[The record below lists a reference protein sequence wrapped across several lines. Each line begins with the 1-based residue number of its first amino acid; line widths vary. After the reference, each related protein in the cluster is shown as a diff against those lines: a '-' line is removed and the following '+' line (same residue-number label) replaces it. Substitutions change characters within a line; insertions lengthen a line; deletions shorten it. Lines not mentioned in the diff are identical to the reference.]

1 MAKHTL
7 MLFSPIPPTPDDFA
21 VLHNNG
27 AHRHFTCRKG
37 FFRKRKRLAHE
48 LFLRHKRAVFHGII
62 RHIFPYEYSVT
73 IHITTNS
80 TK

>member
-27 AHRHFTCRKG
+27 SHRHFTCLKG
-37 FFRKRKRLAHE
+37 FFLKRKRLAHE

-62 RHIFPYEYSVT
+62 RHMSPYEYSVT
-73 IHITTNS
+73 IHMTTNS
-80 TK
+80 T

>member
-1 MAKHTL
+1 

-62 RHIFPYEYSVT
+62 RHMSPYEYSVT
-73 IHITTNS
+73 IHMTTNS
-80 TK
+80 T

>member
-7 MLFSPIPPTPDDFA
+7 MLFSPVPPTPDDFA

-27 AHRHFTCRKG
+27 AYRHLTC
-37 FFRKRKRLAHE
+37 RKRLAHE

-62 RHIFPYEYSVT
+62 RHMSPYEYSVT
-73 IHITTNS
+73 IHMTTNS
-80 TK
+80 T

>member
-21 VLHNNG
+21 VLHNNS

-62 RHIFPYEYSVT
+62 RHMSPYEYSVT
-73 IHITTNS
+73 IHMTTNS
-80 TK
+80 T